1 MGAQA
6 VMDLNAIS
14 DLADQA
20 VILPLVLATGL
31 VLLAAGWWR
40 GAAAWFLAVPGTLG
54 AVLLAKLST
63 MACQGLLPPIGLY
76 SPSGHVA
83 SAAVVYGGILA
94 LVIGGRIAA
103 LASAV
108 LVAALIGYTR
118 LALDVHTLA
127 DVVAGGLIGTAGAL
141 ALAILAGPRPP
152 LRRGWVG
159 VAAAVVVVVGVFHGR
174 HVYAEMHISRLSQ
187 QIWPLSL
194 CVGV

>member
-1 MGAQA
+1 MF
-6 VMDLNAIS
+6 DPHPIT

-54 AVLLAKLST
+54 AVLVAKLST

-76 SPSGHVA
+76 SPSGHTA

-94 LVIGGRIAA
+94 LVLGGRLAA
-103 LASAV
+103 VASAG
-108 LVAALIGYTR
+108 LVAAAIGYTR
-118 LALDVHTLA
+118 LALDVHTVA
-127 DVVAGGLIGTAGAL
+127 DVIAGGLIGTVGAL
-141 ALAILAGPRPP
+141 ALALLAGPRPA

-159 VAAAVVVVVGVFHGR
+159 MAAAVVVVVGVFHGR
-174 HVYAEMHISRLSQ
+174 HVYAEMHISRLSH

-194 CVGV
+194 CTPS

>member
-1 MGAQA
+1 MI
-6 VMDLNAIS
+6 DPHPIT

-40 GAAAWFLAVPGTLG
+40 GAAAWFIAVPGTLG
-54 AVLLAKLST
+54 AVLVAKLST
-63 MACQGLLPPIGLY
+63 MACQGLLPPIGLH
-76 SPSGHVA
+76 SPSGHTA

-94 LVIGGRIAA
+94 LVFGGRLAA
-103 LASAV
+103 LASSAA
-108 LVAALIGYTR
+108 VAALIGYTR

-127 DVVAGGLIGTAGAL
+127 DVVAGALLGTTGAL
-141 ALAILAGPRPP
+141 VLALLAGPRPP

-159 VAAAVVVVVGVFHGR
+159 VAAAVVLVVGVFHGR

-194 CVGV
+194 CAAS